1 MNRNLWCRSK
11 NALSSLFQCDDE
23 SLGQGEEGRRNPL
36 PKELGV
42 RELKDEAKFLKAC
55 GTLPE
60 TPIEIRKASEKWQDI
75 PARIGE
81 EKSSKLVSWLPNAS
95 IEKLKLEKQ
104 SDESPRP
111 VKIHEEWLTGL
122 GSLMDSPSRD
132 GLACYAHITRH
143 QIPLDQRTTGF
154 WIDRNDILGTL
165 RLTNSYSVVSCLT
178 DGHMGRVSS
187 SSIQR
192 RDIQARDS
200 ETHSETS
207 SISPGL
213 FAPSVQCKN
222 KSVRFDSESDRSA
235 FSSKGSSSEGA
246 SRHSKQSRLVGSR
259 SVTKP
264 SAYPT
269 SLKLTDEMQTPGTVF
284 PAYMN
289 DIGGEKVTKVRSQ
302 YVHPVLDPVK
312 NPSQCNELKDENS
325 DSQHLGESLKQNDEI
340 NLMSTPTSK
349 LAVEHLSVGEEMKN
363 EASLSSWLKPPS
375 AKQDGNNKQFG
386 SVSGEKVYL
395 RRTPADRPILGMV
408 AAHWNDDE
416 ESHVSPKWWDGN
428 GIPNSTN
435 KYKEF
440 MLIRTALSNKLSVP
454 ISLRFRKPVSKT
466 PPVDFSES
474 EESDTALSHLQSP
487 SHFKSVVSF

>member
-1 MNRNLWCRSK
+1 MGCFFGCFRIKDSRSNLINPPEPVVSRSK

-81 EKSSKLVSWLPNAS
+81 EKSSKLISWLPNAS

-122 GSLMDSPSRD
+122 GSLMDSPS
-132 GLACYAHITRH
+132 
-143 QIPLDQRTTGF
+143 
-154 WIDRNDILGTL
+154 
-165 RLTNSYSVVSCLT
+165 SCLT

-192 RDIQARDS
+192 RDIQNVFTALEARDS

-246 SRHSKQSRLVGSR
+246 SRYSKQSRLGGSR

-269 SLKLTDEMQTPGTVF
+269 LLKLTDEMQTPGTVF
-284 PAYMN
+284 PAYIN

-302 YVHPVLDPVK
+302 YVHPVLDPAK

-435 KYKEF
+435 KYKEDQKVSWHATPF
-440 MLIRTALSNKLSVP
+440 EERLEKALSEETF
-454 ISLRFRKPVSKT
+454 ISQRKPVSKT

-487 SHFKSVVSF
+487 SHYKSVVSF

>member
-1 MNRNLWCRSK
+1 MGCFFGCFRFKDSRSNLITPPEPVVSRSR

-23 SLGQGEEGRRNPL
+23 SLGQGEEGRNPL

-42 RELKDEAKFLKAC
+42 AELKDEAKFLKAC
-55 GTLPE
+55 GTLPQ

-81 EKSSKLVSWLPNAS
+81 EKSSKLISWLPNAS

-111 VKIHEEWLTGL
+111 VKIHEESLTGL
-122 GSLMDSPSRD
+122 GYSLDSPS
-132 GLACYAHITRH
+132 
-143 QIPLDQRTTGF
+143 
-154 WIDRNDILGTL
+154 
-165 RLTNSYSVVSCLT
+165 SCLT

-192 RDIQARDS
+192 RDIQNVFTALEVRDS

-207 SISPGL
+207 SISPGF

-246 SRHSKQSRLVGSR
+246 SQHSKQPRFVGSR

-264 SAYPT
+264 SPYPT
-269 SLKLTDEMQTPGTVF
+269 PLKLTDEMQTPGTVF

-289 DIGGEKVTKVRSQ
+289 DIGGEKVIKVRSQ

-312 NPSQCNELKDENS
+312 NPSQWNELKDENS
-325 DSQHLGESLKQNDEI
+325 DSQHHRESLKQNDEL

-386 SVSGEKVYL
+386 SVSGEKGYL

-435 KYKEF
+435 KYKEDQKVSWHATPF
-440 MLIRTALSNKLSVP
+440 EERLEKALSEETF
-454 ISLRFRKPVSKT
+454 ISQRKPVSKT

-487 SHFKSVVSF
+487 AHFKSVVSF

>member
-1 MNRNLWCRSK
+1 MGCFFGCFRIKDSRSNLINPPEPVVSRSK
-11 NALSSLFQCDDE
+11 NALSSLFQCD
-23 SLGQGEEGRRNPL
+23 GEEGRRNPL

-60 TPIEIRKASEKWQDI
+60 TTIEIRKASEKWQDI

-81 EKSSKLVSWLPNAS
+81 EKSSKLISWLPNAS

-132 GLACYAHITRH
+132 GLACYAYITRH

-154 WIDRNDILGTL
+154 LIDRNDILGTL

-192 RDIQARDS
+192 RDIQNVFTALEARDS

-207 SISPGL
+207 SISAGL

-246 SRHSKQSRLVGSR
+246 SRYSKQSRLGGSR

-269 SLKLTDEMQTPGTVF
+269 PLKLTDEMQTPGTVF

-302 YVHPVLDPVK
+302 YVHPVLDPAK

-435 KYKEF
+435 KYKEVSP
-440 MLIRTALSNKLSVP
+440 ASVLNLFFSFQP
-454 ISLRFRKPVSKT
+454 LFSL
-466 PPVDFSES
+466 
-474 EESDTALSHLQSP
+474 
-487 SHFKSVVSF
+487 